1 MLDEE
6 VNVPPAAEA
15 DADAEPKE
23 ETDETTSASLESRA
37 HTRQRVATI
46 TRAITFAAFVTV
58 FFAAV
63 IGNWLRVQ
71 NVDPEYT
78 YDMVLR
84 TMHFGGTY
92 YQNAINDW
100 GPGEPYVY
108 SVVAHLFSHDAFWYG
123 ISLVVAIFALITA
136 AAAARTAQLFGAH
149 RDVAVAAGVVVFIH
163 LTLSNAP
170 YAGQFYIRNL
180 TTTLLAIAWLIA
192 LDDRTWRTR
201 RRSIILAAVAGVVLG
216 LAVQNLLS
224 TVLTGTVISIFI
236 LAWARAKRP
245 KSDYGAIDIAYVA
258 GGAAGFLSAPIWYLL
273 RGSFTEFFEGWWT
286 YAHFM
291 SVGTG
296 TSLGAQFASGWD
308 HFYIYYEQRPL
319 IFLVV
324 LGFIATAVLDWSR
337 ATREDKTLYVGLI
350 AWWAAA
356 WIELIISQR
365 YSPQYYM
372 VIVVPMAFIAAAL
385 TGRVWR
391 AIVAARGKVGGTYAF
406 PLIALVLS
414 IYLMGP
420 ATFVQSMRDLSNFTS
435 VHDHAVAVASQ
446 EAGDQ
451 RTGRA
456 VLDLV
461 SKDWDPI
468 LMWTNDPWPYLNYKR
483 VSATRFIWESFLTGQ
498 IYLGRTSD
506 AYVLPHS
513 WQWFA
518 DDLKKSDP
526 VAYMKSNGGDIPS
539 NSPFAA
545 YIAQNMTTVYPDSM
559 PISFRND
566 VAQEILNTSA
576 PNTWAAG
583 GAPLRDGSGWK
594 ATEGGAVFRDTG
606 NRDTDFLTA
615 ATQACTVVQGDITS
629 DGPPGGVVF
638 WFYDSAGKAQP
649 VNLDFDG
656 DHVSAANANV
666 EYHRLPSGL
675 TDAGTVPAHFS
686 LIVGKRAAALVVNGQ
701 IRAAVDIPNNVS
713 VRMTS
718 QRSNL
723 KLSNMTTGPAPA
735 ITGC

>member
-6 VNVPPAAEA
+6 TEATAA
-15 DADAEPKE
+15 ADAEPETE
-23 ETDETTSASLESRA
+23 ETAPARSPEARARSKQHIVSL
-37 HTRQRVATI
+37 

-58 FFAAV
+58 FAASV

-71 NVDPEYT
+71 NVDPMYA
-78 YDMVLR
+78 YDVVLR

-92 YQNAINDW
+92 YQNSINDW
-100 GPGEPYVY
+100 GPGEPYLY
-108 SVVAHLFSHDAFWYG
+108 SVVAHVFSRDAFWYG
-123 ISLVVAIFALITA
+123 ISLLVAIFALITA
-136 AAAARTAQLFGAH
+136 AAAGRTAQLFGAH
-149 RDVAVAAGVVVFIH
+149 RDVAVAAGVVVFVH
-163 LTLSNAP
+163 LTLTNAP
-170 YAGQFYIRNL
+170 YAGQFYVRNL

-201 RRSIILAAVAGVVLG
+201 RRSIVLAAIAGAVLG

-224 TVLTGTVISIFI
+224 TVLTGGVISLVV
-236 LAWARAKRP
+236 LAWARTKRP
-245 KSDYGAIDIAYVA
+245 REDRGAIDIAFVG

-291 SVGTG
+291 NVGTG
-296 TSLGAQFASGWD
+296 TSLGTQFASGWD
-308 HFYIYYEQRPL
+308 HFYIYYEKRPL
-319 IFLVV
+319 IFLVIFA
-324 LGFIATAVLDWSR
+324 FIATAVLDWPR
-337 ATREDKTLYVGLI
+337 ASREDKVLYVGLTG
-350 AWWAAA
+350 WWAAA

-372 VIVVPMAFIAAAL
+372 VIAVPMALIAAAL
-385 TGRVWR
+385 AGRVWR
-391 AIVAARGKVGGTYAF
+391 AIVTARGKVGGTYTY

-461 SKDWDPI
+461 SKDWDPV

-518 DDLKKSDP
+518 DDLKQSHP
-526 VAYMKSNGGDIPS
+526 VAYMKSNGGDIPP
-539 NSPFAA
+539 NSPFAGYLA
-545 YIAQNMTTVYPDSM
+545 ANMTQVYPDAM

-566 VAQEILNTSA
+566 VAQQILTPNTPNVWSA
-576 PNTWAAG
+576 PQAVGN
-583 GAPLRDGSGWK
+583 GSGW
-594 ATEGGAVFRDTG
+594 TPSEGGAVFRDTG
-606 NRDTDFLTA
+606 NRESDFLNATA
-615 ATQACTVVQGDITS
+615 QSCSVVSGDITS

-638 WFYDSAGKAQP
+638 WLYDNTGKAQP

-666 EYHRLPSGL
+666 EYHRVPSGL
-675 TDAGTVPAHFS
+675 TNAGTVPAHFS

-723 KLSNMTTGPAPA
+723 KLTNMKTGPAPA

>member
-6 VNVPPAAEA
+6 VGAPTETATETQPKPETAPVEPPRASATGKRRIA
-15 DADAEPKE
+15 D
-23 ETDETTSASLESRA
+23 
-37 HTRQRVATI
+37 I
-46 TRAITFAAFVTV
+46 TRAITFATFVVV

-71 NVDPEYT
+71 NVDPMYA
-78 YDMVLR
+78 YDIVLR

-92 YQNAINDW
+92 YQNSINDW
-100 GPGEPYVY
+100 GPGEPYLY
-108 SVVAHLFSHDAFWYG
+108 SVVAHVFSRDAFWYG

-136 AAAARTAQLFGAH
+136 AAAARTAQLFGAQ
-149 RDVAVAAGVVVFIH
+149 RDVAVAAGVVVFVH
-163 LTLSNAP
+163 LTLTNAP
-170 YAGQFYIRNL
+170 YAGQFYVRNL
-180 TTTLLAIAWLIA
+180 TTALLATAWLIA
-192 LDDRTWRTR
+192 LDDRTWKTR
-201 RRSIILAAVAGVVLG
+201 RRSMILAAVVGAVLG

-224 TVLTGTVISIFI
+224 TVLTAGVLTIVF

-245 KSDYGAIDIAYVA
+245 RTEYGAIDFAFVG

-273 RGSFTEFFEGWWT
+273 RGSFTEFWEGWWT

-296 TSLGAQFASGWD
+296 TSLGTQFASGWD

-324 LGFIATAVLDWSR
+324 LGFVATAILDWPR
-337 ATREDKTLYVGLI
+337 ASREDKLLYVGLL

-372 VIVVPMAFIAAAL
+372 VIVVPMALIAAAL
-385 TGRVWR
+385 AGRVWR
-391 AIVAARGKVGGTYAF
+391 AIVAARGHVGGTYAF
-406 PLIALVLS
+406 PLIALALS
-414 IYLMGP
+414 IYLFGP

-435 VHDHAVAVASQ
+435 VHDHAAAIASQ

-461 SKDWDPI
+461 SKDWDPV

-483 VSATRFIWESFLTGQ
+483 ISATRFIWESFLTGS
-498 IYLGRTSD
+498 IYLGRTGPQ
-506 AYVLPHS
+506 YVLPHS
-513 WQWFA
+513 WQWFQ
-518 DDLKKSDP
+518 DDLKQSNP
-526 VAYMKSNGGDIPS
+526 VAYMKSNGGDIPP
-539 NSPFAA
+539 NSPFAG
-545 YIAQNMTTVYPDSM
+545 YIAANMTQVYPDAM
-559 PISFRND
+559 PISYRND
-566 VAQEILNTSA
+566 VAQQILTASA
-576 PNTWAAG
+576 PNMWAATQ
-583 GAPLRDGSGWK
+583 PLRDGSGWK
-594 ATEGGAVFRDTG
+594 PKDGQAVFRDTG
-606 NRDTDFLTA
+606 NRETDFLP
-615 ATQACTVVQGDITS
+615 ATLQSCTVVQGDITS
-629 DGPPGGVVF
+629 DGPAGGVVF
-638 WFYDSAGKAQP
+638 WFFDNTGKAAP

-666 EYHRLPSGL
+666 EFHRLPSAI
-675 TDAGTVPAHFS
+675 TAGGTTPAHFR

-701 IRAAVDIPNNVS
+701 IRAAVDIPNSVS
-713 VRMTS
+713 VRMAS

-723 KLSNMTTGPAPA
+723 KLSHLQTGAAPA
-735 ITGC
+735 ATGC

>member
-6 VNVPPAAEA
+6 VDVPPAD
-15 DADAEPKE
+15 DAGAEPNPQTT
-23 ETDETTSASLESRA
+23 ETPPPGPESA
-37 HTRQRVATI
+37 HGKQRVASL

-58 FFAAV
+58 FAAAV
-63 IGNWLRVQ
+63 IGNWQRVQ
-71 NVDPEYT
+71 NVDPMYT

-108 SVVAHLFSHDAFWYG
+108 SVVAHLFSRDAFWYG
-123 ISLVVAIFALITA
+123 ISLVVAIFSLITA

-149 RDVAVAAGVVVFIH
+149 RDVAIAAGVVVFVH
-163 LTLSNAP
+163 LTLSSAP

-180 TTTLLAIAWLIA
+180 TTTLLAVAWLIA
-192 LDDRTWRTR
+192 LDDRTWRTSR
-201 RRSIILAAVAGVVLG
+201 RAIILAAVAGAVLG

-224 TVLTGTVISIFI
+224 TVLTGGVISLVV
-236 LAWARAKRP
+236 LAWARAKRERA
-245 KSDYGAIDIAYVA
+245 DYGAIDIAFVA
-258 GGAAGFLSAPIWYLL
+258 GGAAGFLSGPVWYLL

-291 SVGTG
+291 NVGTG
-296 TSLGAQFASGWD
+296 TSLGTQFASGWD

-324 LGFIATAVLDWSR
+324 LAFIAAAVLDWPR
-337 ATREDKTLYVGLI
+337 ATREDRILYVGLT

-385 TGRVWR
+385 AGRVWR
-391 AIVAARGKVGGTYAF
+391 AIVAARGTVGGTFTF

-414 IYLMGP
+414 VYLMGP

-435 VHDHAVAVASQ
+435 VHDHAVAVADQ

-461 SKDWDPI
+461 SKNWDPI

-498 IYLGRTSD
+498 IYLGRTSES
-506 AYVLPHS
+506 YVLPHS

-518 DDLKKSDP
+518 DDLKQSHP
-526 VAYMKSNGGDIPS
+526 VAYMKSNGGDIPL
-539 NSPFAA
+539 NSPFAN
-545 YIAQNMTTVYPDSM
+545 YVAQNMTVVYPDTM

-566 VAQEILNTSA
+566 VAQQILNASA
-576 PNTWAAG
+576 PDVWTSTG
-583 GAPLRDGSGWK
+583 TLRDGSGW
-594 ATEGGAVFRDTG
+594 APSAGGAVFRDTG
-606 NRDTDFLTA
+606 GRDTDFLTA
-615 ATQACTVVQGDITS
+615 TTQSCTVVQGDITS

-638 WFYDSAGKAQP
+638 WLYDNTGKAQP

-666 EYHRLPSGL
+666 EYHRLPTGL
-675 TDAGTVPAHFS
+675 TSDGTVPAHFS

-701 IRAAVDIPNNVS
+701 IRAAVDIPSNVS

-723 KLSNMTTGPAPA
+723 KLTNMKTGPAPA

>member
-6 VNVPPAAEA
+6 TEAKPAA
-15 DADAEPKE
+15 DDDTEPNE
-23 ETDETTSASLESRA
+23 ETQETPSPSPEARVHA
-37 HTRQRVATI
+37 KQRVVSI

-58 FFAAV
+58 FAAAV
-63 IGNWLRVQ
+63 VGNWLRVQ
-71 NVDPEYT
+71 NVDPMYA

-100 GPGEPYVY
+100 GPGEPFVY
-108 SVVAHLFSHDAFWYG
+108 SVVAHLFSRDAFWYG
-123 ISLVVAIFALITA
+123 ISLVVAIFALIAA

-149 RDVAVAAGVVVFIH
+149 RDVAVAAGVVVFVH
-163 LTLSNAP
+163 LTLTNAP

-192 LDDRTWRTR
+192 LDDRTWSTR
-201 RRSIILAAVAGVVLG
+201 RRSLILAAVAGAVLG

-224 TVLTGTVISIFI
+224 TVLTGGVISLAI
-236 LAWARAKRP
+236 LAWARVKRP
-245 KSDYGAIDIAYVA
+245 RADYTAIDIAFVG

-296 TSLGAQFASGWD
+296 TSLGTQFASGWD

-319 IFLVV
+319 IFLVI
-324 LGFIATAVLDWSR
+324 LAFIAAAVLDWST
-337 ATREDKTLYVGLI
+337 AGREDKVLYAGLI
-350 AWWAAA
+350 GWWVAA

-365 YSPQYYM
+365 YSPQYYT
-372 VIVVPMAFIAAAL
+372 VIAIPMALIAAAL
-385 TGRVWR
+385 TGRIWR
-391 AIVAARGKVGGTYAF
+391 AIVAARGKVGGTYTY

-435 VHDHAVAVASQ
+435 VHNHAVAVADQ

-483 VSATRFIWESFLTGQ
+483 ISATRFIWESFLTGQ
-498 IYLGRTSD
+498 IYLGRTSN

-513 WQWFA
+513 WQWFE
-518 DDLKKSDP
+518 DDLKQSHP
-526 VAYMKSNGGDIPS
+526 VAYLKSNGGDIPS
-539 NSPFAA
+539 GSPFAG
-545 YIAQNMTTVYPDSM
+545 YIADNMTVVYPDST

-566 VAQEILNTSA
+566 VAQQVLNATA
-576 PNTWAAG
+576 PNVWTST
-583 GAPLRDGSGWK
+583 APVRDGSGW
-594 ATEGGAVFRDTG
+594 APTDGGAVFRDTG
-606 NRDTDFLTA
+606 NRETDFLN
-615 ATQACTVVQGDITS
+615 ATSQACTVVQGDITS

-638 WFYDSAGKAQP
+638 WFYDNTGKAQP

-666 EYHRLPSGL
+666 EYHRLSSGL
-675 TDAGTVPAHFS
+675 TAAGTVPAHFS
-686 LIVGKRAAALVVNGQ
+686 LIVGKRAAALVVDGQ
-701 IRAAVDIPNNVS
+701 IRAAVDIPSSVS
-713 VRMTS
+713 VRMAS

-723 KLSNMTTGPAPA
+723 KLSNMMTGPAPA